1 LLNKILI
8 TGANGFIGKKLQEKL
23 LYSNFNFI
31 PVDYGDGD
39 ITDTQ
44 TWGKFPKAN
53 VLIHLA
59 GKTYVPDSWIR
70 PGVFIKCNHLGT
82 VNALNYCLKHNAR
95 LVFLSSYLYGNP
107 TSLPI
112 KETNELH
119 APNPY
124 ALSKKLAEETCIF
137 YYNKYNISST
147 ILRPFNVF
155 GPGQSISFLI
165 PSILQQITSHQK
177 ITVRDLSP
185 KRDYIFVDDLVD
197 MIIKSIGLTN
207 NLNIFNVGSGV
218 SHSVIEVINLLQAIM
233 STSLPVYTKND
244 VRKNEIIDTVA
255 DISQARKLLSWE
267 PKHSFREGLKKTI
280 DGYN

>member
-1 LLNKILI
+1 M
-8 TGANGFIGKKLQEKL
+8 
-23 LYSNFNFI
+23 
-31 PVDYGDGD
+31 
-39 ITDTQ
+39 
-44 TWGKFPKAN
+44 
-53 VLIHLA
+53 
-59 GKTYVPDSWIR
+59 
-70 PGVFIKCNHLGT
+70 
-82 VNALNYCLKHNAR
+82 
-95 LVFLSSYLYGNP
+95 
-107 TSLPI
+107 
-112 KETNELH
+112 
-119 APNPY
+119 
-124 ALSKKLAEETCIF
+124 
-137 YYNKYNISST
+137 
-147 ILRPFNVF
+147 
-155 GPGQSISFLI
+155 
-165 PSILQQITSHQK
+165 QQITSHQK